1 VLLGLLRGRLAAL
14 LEARHHANQFSPVVD
29 SPLGVL
35 MSVLDGFLARF
46 HGSPLVIVLAIGAA
60 VLPFTTA
67 SQQIVLALVM
77 LPPVASAAMAAW
89 MVDDP
94 ASGKPGV
101 NQHIRTGLTGMVQI
115 CVGYLI
121 GIAMLSPLAD
131 VREWMVT
138 ESDATMT
145 ALDRHLYLTFV
156 ALGLSVAI
164 GVVAGILSSRVE
176 VLRIIFTFFGNI
188 GRTIPSLAVLAL
200 ALPIFGVGI
209 QPSLVALVFIGT
221 LPILVNTTVGIVEVS
236 QDIKEAAR
244 GMGMNGLQVLLRVEI
259 PVAAPVMMAGIRT
272 SAVLVVASAT
282 LAAFIGGGGLGE
294 LIIRGQGS
302 GQDQILFTGAIL
314 ATILSILLEYLF
326 GWLETIITPRG
337 LRES

>member
-1 VLLGLLRGRLAAL
+1 
-14 LEARHHANQFSPVVD
+14 
-29 SPLGVL
+29 
-35 MSVLDGFLARF
+35 
-46 HGSPLVIVLAIGAA
+46 
-60 VLPFTTA
+60 
-67 SQQIVLALVM
+67 
-77 LPPVASAAMAAW
+77 
-89 MVDDP
+89 
-94 ASGKPGV
+94 
-101 NQHIRTGLTGMVQI
+101 
-115 CVGYLI
+115 
-121 GIAMLSPLAD
+121 
-131 VREWMVT
+131 MVT